1 MFRNVLVA
9 IDGSEQS
16 HAALKEAGDLASA
29 THAKLT
35 IMTCYR
41 ANAGVEARAWA
52 GGLQPDEAKAIQG
65 MQRTAA
71 ERADSFLEQ
80 ARSEV
85 VPGVP
90 CETLAVL
97 DDPADGILAQI
108 PLGGHDLVIMGSRG
122 RGRLSSRFLGSVSQ
136 NVLHHSPVPV
146 LVIRKGN
153 EAEAGPQ
160 QT

>member
-9 IDGSEQS
+9 IDGSEHS
-16 HAALKEAGDLASA
+16 RAALKEASDLASA

-41 ANAGVEARAWA
+41 ANADTEARAWA
-52 GGLQPDEAKAIQG
+52 TGLQPEEAKAIQG

-71 ERADSFLEQ
+71 ERANDFLEQ

-85 VPGVP
+85 LPGVP
-90 CETLAVL
+90 SETLAVL

-108 PLGGHDLVIMGSRG
+108 PIGGHDLVIMGSRG
-122 RGRLSSRFLGSVSQ
+122 RGRLASRFLGSVSQ
-136 NVLHHSPVPV
+136 EVLRHSPVPV
-146 LVIRKGN
+146 LVIRM
-153 EAEAGPQ
+153 PQ
-160 QT
+160 ESEPDQPQA